1 MPGTSPGKGSFWC
14 DGGKESDLTRA
25 KSVSMTPFETI
36 EIDAMRAACDGGG
49 GPLGHPKVY
58 LSLAPLGRV
67 ECPYCSR
74 LFVNRASVPSDKIG
88 AGERP
93 PESPA
98 EGSRA

>member
-1 MPGTSPGKGSFWC
+1 M
-14 DGGKESDLTRA
+14 A
-25 KSVSMTPFETI
+25 FETI
-36 EIDAMRAACDGGG
+36 ETEDAIAACNGGG
-49 GPLGHPKVY
+49 GPMGHPRVY
-58 LSLAPLGRV
+58 LNLTPNGRV